1 MDVDRLVL
9 LLAERVREIATRQE
23 NIPFLTGDLRKS
35 VVVHFMGNGKAAV
48 GSNLPYARAVHDGR
62 PAIVIRPNLSKNPRD
77 AKKAR
82 LKFSIGGKTVY
93 AKEVR
98 QPARKGK
105 PFLANAIKEMQR
117 DGYPW
122 LREELRREMLEEQ
135 IEDVLKGIRRSLR
148 K

>member
-35 VVVHFMGNGKAAV
+35 VVVHAMGGGKASV
-48 GSNLPYARAVHDGR
+48 GSNLPYARPVHDGR

-77 AKKAR
+77 PKKAR
-82 LKFSIGGKTVY
+82 LKFFIGGKTVY
-93 AKEVR
+93 AREVR

-105 PFLANAIKEMQR
+105 PFLTNAIKEMQR
-117 DGYPW
+117 DEYQW
-122 LREELRREMLEEQ
+122 LREELRKEMVETQ
-135 IEDVLKGIRRSLR
+135 IEGVLKRIRRRL